1 LITGQEKAII
11 KKYLENGEKLE
22 GFKMLLSRCKS
33 IETVNADLELIKSS
47 YLKLKSRSLNSFSLV
62 GRLKKQVN
70 ITLKARK
77 KLEKHSYDLFTL
89 DFLVVLGE
97 NI

>member
-1 LITGQEKAII
+1 MREYVLTEQEKAII

-62 GRLKKQVN
+62 VRLKQTSKHN
-70 ITLKARK
+70 AKGEK
-77 KLEKHSYDLFTL
+77 KIGKIQRRLIHS
-89 DFLVVLGE
+89 
-97 NI
+97 